1 MELSLVPLPPTLP
14 LMAISN
20 FKKKIAVFLSGRG
33 SNLKNLYK
41 FSKTKSSKFSIY
53 LVISNK
59 KDAKGILFSKSKKIK
74 SYSIDKKMS
83 EFEQKSLSLISR
95 ENIDVICLAGF
106 MRILSKTFVQ
116 KCKIPIINIHP
127 SLLPKYK
134 GLKTHARAIE
144 NKDVYSGCTVHH
156 VTSKLDSGTIILQKK
171 VKILKKDTATTLSKK
186 VLKVEHQI
194 YPIALNKIC

>member
-1 MELSLVPLPPTLP
+1 MQLELSLVPLPPTLP

-41 FSKTKSSKFSIY
+41 FSKTKSSKFTIH

-74 SYSIDKKMS
+74 SHSIDKKMS
-83 EFEQKSLSLISR
+83 EFEQKSLSLIRR

-106 MRILSKTFVQ
+106 TRIYLKHLYRNAKYQLSIYTLHSY
-116 KCKIPIINIHP
+116 PN
-127 SLLPKYK
+127 
-134 GLKTHARAIE
+134 TRA
-144 NKDVYSGCTVHH
+144 
-156 VTSKLDSGTIILQKK
+156 
-171 VKILKKDTATTLSKK
+171 
-186 VLKVEHQI
+186 
-194 YPIALNKIC
+194 

>member
-1 MELSLVPLPPTLP
+1 LELSLVPLPPTLP

-41 FSKTKSSKFSIY
+41 FSKTKSSKFTIH

-59 KDAKGILFSKSKKIK
+59 KDTKGILFSKSKKIK
-74 SYSIDKKMS
+74 SHSIDKKMS

-134 GLKTHARAIE
+134 GLNTHARAIE
-144 NKDVYSGCTVHH
+144 NKDVYAGCTVHH

-171 VKILKKDTATTLSKK
+171 VKILKKDTATALSKK

>member
-1 MELSLVPLPPTLP
+1 
-14 LMAISN
+14 MAISN

-41 FSKTKSSKFSIY
+41 FSKTKPSKFTIH

-83 EFEQKSLSLISR
+83 EFERKSLSLISR

-106 MRILSKTFVQ
+106 MKILSKEFVQ
-116 KCKIPIINIHP
+116 KCKIPIVNIHP

-134 GLKTHARAIE
+134 GLNTHARAIE
-144 NKDVYSGCTVHH
+144 NKDSYAGCTVHH

-194 YPIALNKIC
+194 YPIALNKLC

>member
-1 MELSLVPLPPTLP
+1 MELSLVPLHLTLP
-14 LMAISN
+14 LMAILN

-33 SNLKNLYK
+33 SNLENLYK
-41 FSKTKSSKFSIY
+41 FSKTKPSKFTIH

-59 KDAKGILFSKSKKIK
+59 RNAKGILFSKSKKIK
-74 SYSIDKKMS
+74 SYSIDKKMNV
-83 EFEQKSLSLISR
+83 FEQKSLSLISR

-116 KCKIPIINIHP
+116 KCKIPIVNIHP

-134 GLKTHARAIE
+134 GLNTHARAIE
-144 NKDVYSGCTVHH
+144 NKDVYAGCTVHH
-156 VTSKLDSGTIILQKK
+156 VTSKLDAGTIILQKK
-171 VKILKKDTATTLSKK
+171 VKILKKDTVATLSKK

>member
-41 FSKTKSSKFSIY
+41 FSKTKPSKFTIH

-59 KDAKGILFSKSKKIK
+59 KDTKGVLFSKSKKIK
-74 SYSIDKKMS
+74 SYSIDKTMS

-95 ENIDVICLAGF
+95 ENIDMG
-106 MRILSKTFVQ
+106 K
-116 KCKIPIINIHP
+116 KCK
-127 SLLPKYK
+127 
-134 GLKTHARAIE
+134 G
-144 NKDVYSGCTVHH
+144 V
-156 VTSKLDSGTIILQKK
+156 
-171 VKILKKDTATTLSKK
+171 
-186 VLKVEHQI
+186 
-194 YPIALNKIC
+194 

>member
-41 FSKTKSSKFSIY
+41 FSKTKSSKFIIH

-74 SYSIDKKMS
+74 SHSIDKKMS
-83 EFEQKSLSLISR
+83 EFEQRSLSLIKR

-134 GLKTHARAIE
+134 GLNTHARAIE
-144 NKDVYSGCTVHH
+144 NKDVYAGCTVHR
-156 VTSKLDSGTIILQKK
+156 VTAKLDAGKIILQKK
-171 VKILKKDTATTLSKK
+171 IKILKRDTVATLSKI
-186 VLKVEHQI
+186 VLKVENKKYH
-194 YPIALNKIC
+194 IASNNFC

>member
-41 FSKTKSSKFSIY
+41 FSKTKSSKFTIH

-106 MRILSKTFVQ
+106 MRILSKTFVK

-134 GLKTHARAIE
+134 GLNTHARAIKS
-144 NKDVYSGCTVHH
+144 KDQFSGCTVHH

-171 VKILKKDTATTLSKK
+171 IKILKKDTVATLSKK

-194 YPIALNKIC
+194 YPTALNKIC